1 MMLTDEEV
9 KIQQVA
15 NGYIVFPSRGPNT
28 LYSDSEIFVFQS
40 FRELNNWLAGHFTYI
55 NKTLLSDV

>member
-1 MMLTDEEV
+1 MTEAEEV

-28 LYSDSEIFVFQS
+28 LYSNSEIYVFQS
-40 FRELNNWLAGHFTYI
+40 FRELNNWLRHHFSHTD
-55 NKTLLSDV
+55 KSVLSDE